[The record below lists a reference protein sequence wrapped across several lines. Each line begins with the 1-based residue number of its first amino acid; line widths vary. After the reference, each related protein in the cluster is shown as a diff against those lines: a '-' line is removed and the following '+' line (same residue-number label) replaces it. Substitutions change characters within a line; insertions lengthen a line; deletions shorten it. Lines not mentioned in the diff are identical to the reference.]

1 MGIFRSIFGGPSKK
15 KKTVQKGVG
24 KNSLAAQQL
33 KIAQDCAR
41 IVNTT
46 KNPKVFFERYE
57 LLVKTLQKLSGMQ
70 HSVSFSG
77 TKPSAM
83 LSQIQSKRVATI
95 TDFINRYYADV
106 LDKIT
111 TLKTAK
117 AKQNKV
123 ETFFHSLEEYS
134 GEMPNECVKLYT
146 DIYAHLLTLL

>member
-1 MGIFRSIFGGPSKK
+1 MGIFSNIFRKK
-15 KKTVQKGVG
+15 KKQKKAIQYSTASG
-24 KNSLAAQQL
+24 QL
-33 KIAQDCAR
+33 KIAKDCAR

-57 LLVKTLQKLSGMQ
+57 LLVTTLQKLVGVQ

-77 TKPSAM
+77 TKPSVM

-106 LDKIT
+106 LDKII

-123 ETFFHSLEEYS
+123 ETFFNSLEEYS
-134 GEMPNECVKLYT
+134 GKMPNECVKLYT
-146 DIYAHLLTLL
+146 DIYAHLLTLI